1 MSDIIYTIP
10 WHCGDSDCSEGWHQ
24 RNYEIHHDGT
34 YTLDNYA
41 SGDPEGV
48 DEADLPT
55 YEEAHKA
62 EEEYR
67 VHVHETGEDPLYQY
81 RVKHSYKRK
90 VRYTAEFRQSI
101 GGAILCRW
109 KRGRGAWS
117 IGTQPAPK
125 MLADYLDLTWWDF
138 TNRKYVTGRRP
149 VKEQTLREDGG
160 WENHGY
166 TLEEYAAL
174 AQDDLQVR
182 AVTRMGRRNH
192 TGNKSFAMV
201 HLTIEE
207 PVDRKPSAISRDLKR
222 ITGGA
227 K

>member
-1 MSDIIYTIP
+1 MSDIICIIP
-10 WHCGDSDCSEGWHQ
+10 WRGVNWYQ
-24 RNYEIHHDGT
+24 KNYWIQEDGT
-34 YTLDNYA
+34 YT
-41 SGDPEGV
+41 V
-48 DEADLPT
+48 DEYSDGDHEDVEESDVPT
-55 YEEAHKA
+55 YEEVEKA
-62 EEEYR
+62 EEAYR
-67 VHVHETGEDPLYQY
+67 VYVHETGEDPLYLYEY

-117 IGTQPAPK
+117 VGTQPAPK
-125 MLADYLDLTWWDF
+125 LLADYLGLTWWDF
-138 TNRKYVTGRRP
+138 TNRKDVIGRRP
-149 VKEQTLREDGG
+149 VKEQTRREDGG

-174 AQDDLQVR
+174 AQDDPQVR

-207 PVDRKPSAISRDLKR
+207 QVDRKPSAISRDLKR